1 VSTCITVSEVNS
13 ACQAFRV
20 KLQNKTKH
28 KRECAVRRMKKDEKE
43 YHAAAKTR
51 HFQSFNTNLQ
61 H

>member
-1 VSTCITVSEVNS
+1 VHAKPLGLSY
-13 ACQAFRV
+13 
-20 KLQNKTKH
+20 KTKH

-43 YHAAAKTR
+43 YHAVRHAAANTR